1 MRKSVWLLALLLA
14 GVVAAQPPDQYRLR
28 KDLISV
34 RKKLRISQKQLSE
47 ANKQEQELAGELGIT
62 ESLVEEFSERL
73 REVRTELALARSRH
87 EILRQQVQESR
98 DKLQRKR
105 RALGYR
111 LREMEFE
118 GNATYLQVLLHAK
131 SYTQFMTTSEYL
143 QCVVDSQKKLIS
155 AVQHEKEIFEHRRE
169 AAQRTLNEIRGLE
182 QDFREKVSDLG
193 KIQDKQAEL
202 LAKIQTH
209 RKRLQNYVSGL
220 EHISAEMEAKLQA
233 TIKTRGAALGPII
246 PGTGRFIWP
255 VSGPVT
261 SPFGYRTH
269 PVTGTTRFHSGFDI
283 GVDQG
288 TPIRCADNGV
298 VIMADWYGGYGNC
311 VIVQHDNNLSTLYG
325 HQSRILVKQGDTLMQ
340 GQVLGEVG
348 STGMSTGPHLHF
360 EVRQNGTPVDPGG
373 YL

>member
-1 MRKSVWLLALLLA
+1 MIRRALLLCLLALPL
-14 GVVAAQPPDQYRLR
+14 AAQPPDSYTLR
-28 KDLISV
+28 KELMGV
-34 RKKLRISQKQLSE
+34 RKKLKISQKQLAE

-73 REVRTELALARSRH
+73 REVRTELALAKSRH

-98 DKLQRKR
+98 EKLKRKR

-155 AVQHEKEIFEHRRE
+155 AVKHEQEIFEHRRD

-182 QDFREKVSDLG
+182 QDFRSKVSDLG

-202 LAKIQTH
+202 LARLQTH
-209 RKRLQNYVSGL
+209 RKRLQNYVTGL

-255 VSGPVT
+255 VSGPIT

-283 GVDQG
+283 AVDQG